1 MVKIARYTILD
12 NFYFDVVK
20 AISDELNTNGIPY
33 IVVGG
38 TAYQMKLAELVSNEK
53 NLDSNEY
60 VLGAFLRKTGDIDL
74 SVRGDLIQIVQLF
87 NVMAATTP
95 SFTIQNLPNK
105 SLRIERNSESIQVSY
120 QTESADLRG
129 LHDFYDNIIDTADD
143 VVLWKGNRVIRTHIP
158 HLDYLLASKLIRM
171 KEKDKVDISNL
182 LNAYKNKGENITSEL
197 ESTRRILKFL
207 GKENKFDYIS
217 TTAYGY

>member
-12 NFYFDVVK
+12 DFYFDVVK
-20 AISDELNTNGIPY
+20 AISDELYTNGVPY

-38 TAYQMKLAELVSNEK
+38 TAYQMKLAELVLNGK
-53 NLDSNEY
+53 DLDSNEH

-74 SVRGDLIQIVQLF
+74 STHGSLIQIVQLF

-95 SFTIQNLPNK
+95 SFAIQNLPNK

-120 QTESADLRG
+120 QTESADLCG
-129 LHDFYDNIIDTADD
+129 LHDFYGDIIDTADD
-143 VVLWKGNRVIRTHIP
+143 VTLRKRNMVIRARIP

-182 LNAYKNKGENITSEL
+182 LNAYKNKGEDITSEL
-197 ESTRRILKFL
+197 ESTRRILKSL
-207 GKENKFDYIS
+207 GKENNFDYIS